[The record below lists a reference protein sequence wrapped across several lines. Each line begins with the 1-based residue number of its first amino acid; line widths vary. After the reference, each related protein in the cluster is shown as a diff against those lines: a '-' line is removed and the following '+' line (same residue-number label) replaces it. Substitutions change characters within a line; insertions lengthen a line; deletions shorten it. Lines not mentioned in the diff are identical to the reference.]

1 MVLAVA
7 ALLFQF
13 SPVSLAL
20 PAAIPAHPSPAAI
33 AEAREPKS
41 PDPSFD
47 TPMNAN
53 LTPDLSSV
61 HFAKNSTSSTEP
73 SSAGANSAGGLKPT
87 PIESAQNLQSL
98 SGIRVP
104 EFNPAKENHII
115 QAERPSRRSWLAL
128 SLVQHGAATFDAYTT
143 RQSIARGNVEL
154 DPTLRPFAHSPAL
167 YAAIQVGPVILDI
180 VSRKMQRSPNNFV
193 RHMWWLPQSVST
205 ASFIYSGAHNLRVG
219 NTP

>member
-20 PAAIPAHPSPAAI
+20 PAAVPAHTTAA
-33 AEAREPKS
+33 AVA
-41 PDPSFD
+41 D
-47 TPMNAN
+47 TPLNAN
-53 LTPDLSSV
+53 LTPDLSSAR
-61 HFAKNSTSSTEP
+61 FTKNSAPTADP
-73 SSAGANSAGGLKPT
+73 SSSAASSAGGLKPAS
-87 PIESAQNLQSL
+87 IESAQNLQSL

-104 EFNPAKENHII
+104 AFDSAKEHQII

-128 SLVQHGAATFDAYTT
+128 SLIQHGAATFDAYTT
-143 RQSIARGNVEL
+143 RQSISRGNVEL
-154 DPTLRPFAHSPAL
+154 DPTMRPFAHSPGL

-180 VSRKMQRSPNNFV
+180 VARKMQHSPNNFV

-205 ASFIYSGAHNLRVG
+205 ASFIYSGAHNLSVG
-219 NTP
+219 NNP

>member
-20 PAAIPAHPSPAAI
+20 PAGIPAHAA
-33 AEAREPKS
+33 AAAA
-41 PDPSFD
+41 D
-47 TPMNAN
+47 TPLNVN
-53 LTPDLSSV
+53 LTPDLSSA
-61 HFAKNSTSSTEP
+61 HFAKNSAPTAEP
-73 SSAGANSAGGLKPT
+73 NSSAGSSVGGLKPAG
-87 PIESAQNLQSL
+87 IESAQNLESL

-104 EFNPAKENHII
+104 EFDSAKENRIVA
-115 QAERPSRRSWLAL
+115 AERPSRRNWLAL

-143 RQSIARGNVEL
+143 RQSISRGNVEL
-154 DPTLRPFAHSPAL
+154 DPTMRPFAHSPGL

-180 VSRKMQRSPNNFV
+180 VARKMQHSPNNFV

-219 NTP
+219 NNP